1 MAIIVYSFL
10 TVFTAALGVLVGL
23 LLVEIA
29 AAVFLPQAPPPELR
43 RPRQQRIAV
52 LVPAHDEGSG
62 ILPTLADIKSQLR
75 PGDRLLVVADNCSDD
90 TATVAAKGGAEVV
103 VRTDPTRVGKGYALQ
118 FGISCLA
125 LDPPEVAIVVDA
137 DCRLSDHCL
146 DHLTI
151 TCAEARRPVQALDL
165 MTEPNS
171 SPIDHRIAE
180 FAWRVKNWVR
190 PLGLKALNL
199 PCHLLGTGMAF
210 PWNLICG
217 SNLANN
223 SLVEDVKLGLDLA
236 VAGTA
241 PMFCP
246 SAIVSSCFPL
256 TTQGADTQRKRWEH
270 GHLHLIST
278 VVPRLTYSALR
289 NRNVHLF
296 VLALDIAVP
305 PLSILLGVL
314 FIVFIVTLLAA
325 LIGLGWIPL
334 VFSTADLLSFVTGV
348 LLAWSKYARDLIRPS
363 SIFPIA
369 RYFVA
374 KLPLYYEFISRRAV
388 SHWIRTDRTGVE

>member
-1 MAIIVYSFL
+1 MITLISLLL
-10 TVFTAALGVLVGL
+10 TVVAAGLSIFVGVLFI
-23 LLVEIA
+23 EIA
-29 AAVFLPQAPPPELR
+29 AATFLPQAPPPKSR
-43 RPRQQRIAV
+43 SPRQQRIAV
-52 LVPAHDEGSG
+52 LVPAHNESLG
-62 ILPTLADIKSQLR
+62 ILPTLADIKSQLQS
-75 PGDRLLVVADNCSDD
+75 GDRLLVVADNCSDD
-90 TATVAAKGGAEVV
+90 TAAVAAKGGAEVA

-118 FGISCLA
+118 FGISHLA
-125 LDPPEVAIVVDA
+125 VDPPDVAIVIDA

-165 MTEPNS
+165 MTEANS

-210 PWNLICG
+210 PWDLIRR
-217 SNLANN
+217 SDLASD

-236 VAGTA
+236 VAGIA

-256 TTQGADTQRKRWEH
+256 TPQGASTQRKRWEH

-289 NRNVHLF
+289 SRNVDLF

-305 PLSILLGVL
+305 PLSIFFGAL
-314 FIVFIVTLLAA
+314 FISFVAALLAA
-325 LIGLGWIPL
+325 LIGVGWIPL
-334 VFSTADLLSFVTGV
+334 ALSTAGLLLFVTGV
-348 LLAWSKYARDLIRPS
+348 LLAWSKYGRDLIRPG
-363 SIFPIA
+363 SIFSIA
-369 RYFVA
+369 SYFFA
-374 KLPLYYEFISRRAV
+374 KLPLYYEFIFRRAV